1 MDSVKQRSNEPAHVE
16 TNAQKQN
23 LTTTLPAANKNKTAA
38 TTTTT
43 ATATA
48 ANQNKTATTTATNLK
63 QANQNTERR
72 FSYEIDPDIGVIV

>member
-38 TTTTT
+38 TTTT
-43 ATATA
+43 ATA
-48 ANQNKTATTTATNLK
+48 ANQNKTAATTTATNLK

>member
-38 TTTTT
+38 TAT
-43 ATATA
+43 TATA
-48 ANQNKTATTTATNLK
+48 ANQNKTAATTTATNLK

>member
-43 ATATA
+43 ATA
-48 ANQNKTATTTATNLK
+48 ANQNKTAATTTATNLK

>member
-23 LTTTLPAANKNKTAA
+23 LTATLPAANKNKTAA
-38 TTTTT
+38 TTTT
-43 ATATA
+43 ATA
-48 ANQNKTATTTATNLK
+48 ANQNKTAATTTATNLK

>member
-23 LTTTLPAANKNKTAA
+23 LTATLPAANKNKTAA
-38 TTTTT
+38 TATT

>member
-38 TTTTT
+38 TATT

-48 ANQNKTATTTATNLK
+48 ANQNKTAATTTATNLK